1 MNEVFL
7 IGRLLEDVEY
17 RFMIEK
23 WKICKSCIKARI
35 IGWNKSRNYSI

>member
-23 WKICKSCIKARI
+23 RKKCKSD
-35 IGWNKSRNYSI
+35 N